1 MPHGSESVTGISDL
15 TRKLLLMRSAIV
27 DVVTMA
33 RRRRGVREFRPPR
46 RMSASSAADTYPV
59 FPCRC
64 GLPRSVS
71 GVSRCGGWRFPAWVS
86 MRFRGIGYDPVREGA
101 MRLAEAKDMVLRL
114 IMAGQPNAERTVRG
128 GRLDGRPATRAVAP
142 LFYVGAI
149 RAGTNWPCR
158 EAETLASYCWERS
171 RLIMIRS
178 PVSNSIAAE

>member
-1 MPHGSESVTGISDL
+1 
-15 TRKLLLMRSAIV
+15 
-27 DVVTMA
+27 
-33 RRRRGVREFRPPR
+33 
-46 RMSASSAADTYPV
+46 
-59 FPCRC
+59 
-64 GLPRSVS
+64 
-71 GVSRCGGWRFPAWVS
+71 
-86 MRFRGIGYDPVREGA
+86 

-114 IMAGQPNAERTVRG
+114 IMAGQPDAGRTVRG